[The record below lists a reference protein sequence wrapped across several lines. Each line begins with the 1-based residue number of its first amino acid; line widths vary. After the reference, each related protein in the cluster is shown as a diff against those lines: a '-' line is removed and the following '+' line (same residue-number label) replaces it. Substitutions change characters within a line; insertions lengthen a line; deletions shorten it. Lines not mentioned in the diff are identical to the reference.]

1 VEIPRV
7 LTMVLE
13 SMVILFLAMRGAT
26 WRRLR

>member
-1 VEIPRV
+1 V